1 VNLWAMLSE
10 GLGFGKAV
18 AEAMDMPDDV
28 DDARAIKHL
37 GAQLGAV
44 LRKLDKAGLS
54 RGARVSLEGRA
65 FGLRMALVRLGVPEG
80 EIPKATTPAPG
91 L

>member
-1 VNLWAMLSE
+1 MVSE

-28 DDARAIKHL
+28 DQARAIRHMSNEL
-37 GAQLGAV
+37 GRLY
-44 LRKLDKAGLS
+44 RKLTKAGLS
-54 RGARVSLEGRA
+54 PAARIIFETQA
-65 FGLRMALVRLGVPEG
+65 FGCRMALVRLGVPEG
-80 EIPKATTPAPG
+80 EIPKMPARPPG

>member
-1 VNLWAMLSE
+1 MNLWAMVSE

-28 DDARAIKHL
+28 DQARAIRHMSNEL
-37 GAQLGAV
+37 GRLY
-44 LRKLDKAGLS
+44 RKLTKAGLS
-54 RGARVSLEGRA
+54 PAARIIFETQA
-65 FGLRMALVRLGVPEG
+65 FGCRMALVRLGVPEG
-80 EIPKATTPAPG
+80 EIPKMPARPPG